1 MDHSESD
8 VDLLDLP
15 FEILCKI
22 LSYLSQ
28 DDIFWNVGFTCQI
41 LLQACLENVQFI
53 QVSKSNYIVLIY
65 SSDYEFLF
73 LSFLSIHL
81 MIIIFER
88 SLEKR
93 VAQEILIKEV
103 VQSKRMIPFTIKSFK
118 KVSSGILLNLYDMNL

>member
-28 DDIFWNVGFTCQI
+28 DDIFWNVGFTCQT

-53 QVSKSNYIVLIY
+53 QVSKSNYINLLY
-65 SSDYEFLF
+65 SSDYHDPLPYFF
-73 LSFLSIHL
+73 IIH
-81 MIIIFER
+81 
-88 SLEKR
+88 
-93 VAQEILIKEV
+93 
-103 VQSKRMIPFTIKSFK
+103 
-118 KVSSGILLNLYDMNL
+118 